1 MRGRWGLSCSTW
13 RRRTRSSANWAGDYS
28 LLVEWIREG
37 EILPPSGSGDPDS
50 LRAIRPWVLEQAD
63 GTLRMWYSGHD
74 GTTWRILEAVQ
85 REGRGW
91 DRLGFAIEAGFAG
104 DSDGYGVQS
113 PCAVRTPGGYLM
125 CYAGFDGEV
134 TRLHMATSPDG
145 YVWVPQGTF
154 MQRGGED
161 ALGASHPCLL
171 VTGERWWL
179 FFCGYDGSRN
189 GRRAVILAAV
199 SSSGASWDRVGTVL
213 EPAGG
218 ELATSHPCVLEISG
232 TFYMF
237 YGSEDEQRVSI
248 ALATSTDGVSW
259 ERRGTT
265 LAPSGEGPDALSV
278 DAPCVLRLADG
289 SLRMWYSGL
298 SVGDTG
304 LANRVCSAT
313 FPGPQPI

>member
-1 MRGRWGLSCSTW
+1 MRAVVLDVAPQDLFECELGR
-13 RRRTRSSANWAGDYS
+13 DYS
-28 LLVEWIREG
+28 LPVEWIREG
-37 EILPPSGSGDPDS
+37 AILPPSGSGDPDS

-91 DRLGFAIEAGFAG
+91 DRVGLAIDAGFAG

-145 YVWVPQGTF
+145 RDWVPQGTF
-154 MQRGGED
+154 MQRGSED
-161 ALGASHPCLL
+161 GLGATHPCLV

-179 FFCGYDGSRN
+179 FFSGYDGSRN
-189 GRRAVILAAV
+189 GRRAVVLAAV
-199 SSSGASWDRVGTVL
+199 SSSGASWDRIGTIL

-218 ELATSHPCVLEISG
+218 ELATSHPFHRRAAHAG
-232 TFYMF
+232 
-237 YGSEDEQRVSI
+237 GGGRGRGRD
-248 ALATSTDGVSW
+248 
-259 ERRGTT
+259 RRGVDPQADAGPGRAPDHRRHHTRRVPQAPGEGLGPGAQVPT
-265 LAPSGEGPDALSV
+265 DLRGAADRRSHDRHPDGPSGSV
-278 DAPCVLRLADG
+278 
-289 SLRMWYSGL
+289 
-298 SVGDTG
+298 
-304 LANRVCSAT
+304 
-313 FPGPQPI
+313 